1 MLPSPTPN
9 YSGFQKWM
17 PRSLGK
23 RMLLLMMGLLVLLVC
38 ATGFIGNQIVTGI
51 LNEYIG
57 RVALNVSRSVSLSP
71 IVSQGLIQLESDGIQ
86 RYAESVREATGASF
100 VVVGDYEGKRYSHPV
115 PERIGKYMVG
125 GDMRER
131 WYKGSP
137 MSRLPLA
144 LLGLLSVVKCPFSQ
158 LKEKSLELFLW
169 ATSSKPSRM

>member
-1 MLPSPTPN
+1 MLPNPTPS
-9 YSGFQKWM
+9 YSAFQKWL

-71 IVSQGLIQLESDGIQ
+71 IVSQGLIQLEPDGIQ

-125 GDMRER
+125 GDNER
-131 WYKGSP
+131 
-137 MSRLPLA
+137 A
-144 LLGLLSVVKCPFSQ
+144 LVQGQSYVSIAVGTLGPSLRGKVPIFSSGGEILGVVSVGY
-158 LKEKSLELFLW
+158 LIE
-169 ATSSKPSRM
+169 T

>member
-9 YSGFQKWM
+9 YYGFQKWM

-71 IVSQGLIQLESDGIQ
+71 IVSQGLIQLDSVGTQ
-86 RYAESVREATGASF
+86 RYAESVREAIGASF
-100 VVVGDYEGKRYSHPV
+100 VVVGDYEGKRYSHPLA
-115 PERIGKYMVG
+115 ERIGK
-125 GDMRER
+125 
-131 WYKGSP
+131 
-137 MSRLPLA
+137 
-144 LLGLLSVVKCPFSQ
+144 
-158 LKEKSLELFLW
+158 
-169 ATSSKPSRM
+169 

>member
-1 MLPSPTPN
+1 MLPSPNPK

-23 RMLLLMMGLLVLLVC
+23 RMLLLMMGLLVLMVC

-71 IVSQGLIQLESDGIQ
+71 IVSQGLIHLESDGIQ

-125 GDMRER
+125 GDNER
-131 WYKGSP
+131 
-137 MSRLPLA
+137 A
-144 LLGLLSVVKCPFSQ
+144 LVQGQSYVSIAVGL
-158 LKEKSLELFLW
+158 SLIHI
-169 ATSSKPSRM
+169 